1 MKMRLT
7 DFTMWLEEL
16 DEYLND
22 LAKAAKSQQ
31 RG

>member
-16 DEYLND
+16 DGYLED

>member
-16 DEYLND
+16 DRYMED
-22 LAKAAKSQQ
+22 LAKARKK
-31 RG
+31 G

>member
-22 LAKAAKSQQ
+22 LAKAANSQR